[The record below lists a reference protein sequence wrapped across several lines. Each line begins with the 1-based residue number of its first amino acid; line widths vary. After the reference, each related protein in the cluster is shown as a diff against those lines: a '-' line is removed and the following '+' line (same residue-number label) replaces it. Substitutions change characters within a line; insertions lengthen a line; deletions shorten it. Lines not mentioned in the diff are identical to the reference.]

1 MKTHLLLFF
10 LFTSTL
16 VFAEE
21 ICETSNP
28 EIIIDLGGDSKPEKI
43 VYMVDTICEGSFMY
57 CGSGGCSLDVYDDEG
72 ILKLFYLNEGNWY
85 IRPSEGNYKNPKE
98 NAFELIIPMSKI
110 FCSENYEK
118 ENCSI
123 VVKVID
129 NKLTE
134 IIE

>member
-1 MKTHLLLFF
+1 MLISPF
-10 LFTSTL
+10 
-16 VFAEE
+16 VFGEE

-43 VYMVDTICEGSFMY
+43 VYMVDTICEGSFVY

-72 ILKLFYLNEGNWY
+72 NLKLFYLNEGNWH

-110 FCSENYEK
+110 FCSENHGK

-134 IIE
+134 IIEG